1 MPEDASG
8 KTDEVIGV
16 WHLVRIE
23 SEEPDSKI
31 DGLIAS
37 LAAGRYAMR
46 VQFKEIGTMA
56 WYEEEAGNQF
66 LDAGYNFV
74 LDRDAHMIRVFR
86 EESDNYPYSLE
97 GSVLKIQIGDATLVF
112 VRNPES
118 FSA

>member
-1 MPEDASG
+1 
-8 KTDEVIGV
+8 
-16 WHLVRIE
+16 
-23 SEEPDSKI
+23 
-31 DGLIAS
+31 
-37 LAAGRYAMR
+37 MR

-56 WYEEEAGNQF
+56 WYEEEDGDQF

-74 LDRDAHMIRVFR
+74 LDRDAHMIRTFR
-86 EESDNYPYSLE
+86 EDTNDYPYSLE